1 MFLPCEFCNRNQGI
15 ERVNPATSQVRGS
28 MGGPEPGSAVSGLKS
43 PSSKTSAPIAVIC
56 ARTAAVVIS
65 SEESERVPFEWVISY
80 IRARGAPKET
90 EDSTES
96 FGTFCV
102 E

>member
-1 MFLPCEFCNRNQGI
+1 MSPK
-15 ERVNPATSQVRGS
+15 TSQVRGS
-28 MGGPEPGSAVSGLKS
+28 IGGPPFGSSDSGLNS
-43 PSSKTSAPIAVIC
+43 PNSKTSAPIAAIC
-56 ARTAAVVIS
+56 VRTASVVIS
-65 SEESERVPFEWVISY
+65 NDEGKRVTFERIIPHR
-80 IRARGAPKET
+80 RARGARIDT